1 MTFQGWELVPWT
13 EPSSL
18 SISKKAPAFEQRY
31 ISVAERW
38 SVSRSNIYHGNCGS
52 NALTPIRFGKAI
64 RFVRSE
70 VESFEK
76 AAMNERC

>member
-1 MTFQGWELVPWT
+1 VGTCSLT

-18 SISKKAPAFEQRY
+18 SISKKSRAFEQRY
-31 ISVAERW
+31 ISVAELSVRW
-38 SVSRSNIYHGNCGS
+38 SVSRSSIYHGQCGS

-76 AAMNERC
+76 AALNERC